1 MISHRQ
7 IQVQSFTSSEDVY
20 DVQVEGERVVSCTC
34 PDFDSAKVVCKHM
47 FLASRTENLDI
58 SFSSALSIV
67 LRSSSPLR
75 PSQPNMERLRL
86 DRIGILDEIDS
97 ELQTVSNNLKRNRTV
112 TENQDQDDEMPQQKA
127 YQSENS
133 ELSKILA
140 LFQSARRQLANL
152 SQPLYATQ

>member
-1 MISHRQ
+1 
-7 IQVQSFTSSEDVY
+7 
-20 DVQVEGERVVSCTC
+20 
-34 PDFDSAKVVCKHM
+34 
-47 FLASRTENLDI
+47 
-58 SFSSALSIV
+58 
-67 LRSSSPLR
+67 
-75 PSQPNMERLRL
+75 MERLRL

-152 SQPLYATQ
+152 KSTVVCNALRKF